1 MRTRATANRRHP
13 ERPEFT
19 RKKSLQNEFRA
30 AAYAATAAMQQ
41 FEAYSGAT

>member
-1 MRTRATANRRHP
+1 MRTRATASRRHP

-19 RKKSLQNEFRA
+19 RKKSLRYEFRA
-30 AAYAATAAMQQ
+30 AAYTATAAMKQ